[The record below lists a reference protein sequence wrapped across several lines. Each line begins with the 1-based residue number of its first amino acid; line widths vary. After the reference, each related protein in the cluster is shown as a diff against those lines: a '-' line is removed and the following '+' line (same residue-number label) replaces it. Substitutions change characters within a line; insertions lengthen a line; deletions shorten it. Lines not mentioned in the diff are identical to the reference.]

1 MLQLLPVCAFAGSSV
16 INMSRYD
23 MMRPNFSA
31 MKDERIVGM
40 IHEATYPRYERDAKY
55 YQRQMAAT
63 EVGFGATFSAAT
75 LNDENKK
82 RADIHEIKDTS
93 HDSIPLANFLK
104 SFHV

>member
-63 EVGFGATFSAAT
+63 EVGFGATCSAAT
-75 LNDENKK
+75 LNDENIS
-82 RADIHEIKDTS
+82 RATTRHF
-93 HDSIPLANFLK
+93 IPLRIIAGE
-104 SFHV
+104 VG

>member
-1 MLQLLPVCAFAGSSV
+1 MLQLLPVCAFGGSSV

-31 MKDERIVGM
+31 MKDERTVGT

-55 YQRQMAAT
+55 YQRQMAVT

-75 LNDENKK
+75 LNDENIS
-82 RADIHEIKDTS
+82 RATTRHF
-93 HDSIPLANFLK
+93 IPVRIIAGE
-104 SFHV
+104 VG